1 MIKSNFDESDYTPV
15 RLVLNTDRKLSFAE
29 YEEENDEEPSQASKT
44 QRAMEILEV
53 MLGESGQAA
62 VSEIHAVMADEGASA
77 IKPPSGRS
85 DASKLYRIM

>member
-53 MLGESGQAA
+53 MLVESGQAA
-62 VSEIHAVMADEGASA
+62 VSEIHAVMADEG
-77 IKPPSGRS
+77 IS
-85 DASKLYRIM
+85 DKTAQRAQRRV